1 MYLNLSWYASNI
13 SLCDLNNLIG
23 NTNKSSKSTEL
34 FCFNLFWYF
43 SYIFSTTFSKSLEAY
58 FSYSFG
64 STSSFLQPLIL
75 FLIADGLYILLSKFS
90 YFKILLIIV
99 NVSSL
104 SIIVKF
110 ELYPRYE

>member
-43 SYIFSTTFSKSLEAY
+43 SYIFSTTFSKSLAAY

-90 YFKILLIIV
+90 SFKILLIIV